1 MQSFAFWPRD
11 PQNFFGGPHVGY
23 GWMDFGRAQ
32 KKKFAT
38 DGWMMDFGRAQ
49 KKKFATSSGFMHHL
63 TNSIAT
69 AASRRRCRRHRGC
82 RCCCLRRRRCR
93 RRCWCRR
100 CNRNDVLRHAHAPVV
115 DVVGA
120 QRLQHRCSAFVRPV
134 AHGHLHA
141 LRRNQPEVQK
151 AKSGAS
157 EGRWGWRVGPASCVA
172 RQTVMMVHA

>member
-1 MQSFAFWPRD
+1 MWSAGWPRTHVAEISRV
-11 PQNFFGGPHVGY
+11 PQNFFGGPHHAD

-100 CNRNDVLRHAHAPVV
+100 CNRNDVLRHAHEGRQEAKE
-115 DVVGA
+115 G
-120 QRLQHRCSAFVRPV
+120 
-134 AHGHLHA
+134 
-141 LRRNQPEVQK
+141 K
-151 AKSGAS
+151 AKSSAS